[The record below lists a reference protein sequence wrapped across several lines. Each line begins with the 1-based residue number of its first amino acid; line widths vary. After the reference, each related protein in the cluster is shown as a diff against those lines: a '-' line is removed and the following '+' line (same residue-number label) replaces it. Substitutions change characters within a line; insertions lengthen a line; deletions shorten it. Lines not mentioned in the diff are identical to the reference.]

1 MPAEVTKIQDYA
13 IIGNG
18 RSAALISKRGSLDWL
33 CWPRFDSPSLFG
45 AVLDS
50 KRGGYWSIHPVHD
63 SEASRRYIENTN
75 ILETTFVG
83 VSGQIVLTDFMAVT
97 SEENKRRALWPEH
110 ELVRQIRCEQGKME
124 VVVEFSP
131 RLDYGR
137 VAPNI
142 RDAGKFG
149 WRIDTGA
156 SVLILRGDIGL
167 EPTPDGLAARFV
179 LKSGESVVFTFS
191 FSAEAPAVVPPL
203 GSAIDEKLNLAIE
216 CGGVGR
222 HNPPIVA
229 RTSGR

>member
-33 CWPRFDSPSLFG
+33 CWPRFDSPSIFE
-45 AVLDS
+45 AILDS

-75 ILETTFVG
+75 ILETTFEG

-97 SEENKRRALWPEH
+97 SEENKTRALWPEH

-137 VAPNI
+137 VAPKI

-149 WRIDTGA
+149 
-156 SVLILRGDIGL
+156 
-167 EPTPDGLAARFV
+167 
-179 LKSGESVVFTFS
+179 
-191 FSAEAPAVVPPL
+191 
-203 GSAIDEKLNLAIE
+203 
-216 CGGVGR
+216 
-222 HNPPIVA
+222 
-229 RTSGR
+229 

>member
-50 KRGGYWSIHPVHD
+50 KRGGHWGIHPEHD

-97 SEENKRRALWPEH
+97 SEENKRRAFWPEH
-110 ELVRQIRCEQGKME
+110 ELVRQIKCEQGKME
-124 VVVEFSP
+124 VVMEFSP

-137 VAPNI
+137 VTQKI
-142 RDAGKFG
+142 KDAGKFG
-149 WRIDTGA
+149 WRIDTGTN
-156 SVLILRGDIGL
+156 VLILRDDVGF
-167 EPTPDGLAARFV
+167 EPTPDGLAAHFV
-179 LKSGESVVFTFS
+179 LKSGE
-191 FSAEAPAVVPPL
+191 
-203 GSAIDEKLNLAIE
+203 
-216 CGGVGR
+216 
-222 HNPPIVA
+222 
-229 RTSGR
+229 

>member
-156 SVLILRGDIGL
+156 SVLIGCLYIQL
-167 EPTPDGLAARFV
+167 F
-179 LKSGESVVFTFS
+179 
-191 FSAEAPAVVPPL
+191 
-203 GSAIDEKLNLAIE
+203 
-216 CGGVGR
+216 C
-222 HNPPIVA
+222 
-229 RTSGR
+229 